1 MSNQKY
7 TIYQRLTKM
16 FGYNGQ
22 PIPTN
27 NSYNFSKNDLLKTD
41 SKDEY
46 DKTLLQ
52 SQQSQYITDKWA
64 KLDQSLYNQSV
75 YYEANRLAAY
85 YDFESMEFSIHGD
98 TNIATPNGFITIKE
112 LADKGRDYEFTV
124 YAYDH
129 NQKKVVPA
137 IARNAHFT
145 RNEMTYKI
153 TFDDGTFII
162 ATYGHRFLKR
172 NGEFCVVEELKEGD
186 SMMPFYRKSFF
197 NNNNYN
203 WIYSCNSK
211 EGHHG
216 WVSEHNLVAEWFYDK
231 KIGEDEEVH
240 HIDFNGKNNLP
251 ENLKIMNINEHR
263 SYHAKIHNKK
273 MWENPLYV
281 QKMKEVAKRTG
292 KHSWDG
298 KRVGINNPSYINMNF
313 NDIVEIAK
321 EERTLVKTASKLNVS
336 LKKIKNELRFNGFKS
351 WDDFLNV
358 YKIKK
363 LVPQIEDRESINFE
377 HIPWDLI
384 IKTAKEC
391 GTTQSCANK
400 LNITISKLTSSLKMN
415 GFKNWGV
422 FMEAY
427 GMKKSKAGRKK
438 ETNVIN
444 HKIVSIEP
452 FGVVPVYD
460 LTVPGYKNFATDT
473 IFSHNTPEIS
483 AALDIF
489 SEESS
494 QISEKGEM
502 LTIFSESDRIKTVLE
517 DLFKNKLDINT
528 NLPMW
533 TRGMCKYGD
542 DFVYL
547 KIDPNDGIIGCQ
559 QLPNIE
565 IERIEGGSYLTNK
578 SDNMNQ
584 SRELR
589 FAWKNR
595 DMEFQNWEIAHFRLL
610 GDDRKLP
617 YGTCLKYNTRIETEN
632 GVKEIKDIVV
642 GDMVWSFDTK
652 IQTKVLSKVLD
663 TVNSGVKETFKL
675 STKYNSIEVS
685 KEHRIM
691 FYNKE
696 TKSFDYKNTLDFKI
710 GDLLV
715 LDSIKNNI
723 EKFLT
728 EPIISIEKSGNFE
741 TYDIYVENENHNFY
755 ANGVVVHNS
764 ILDKIRRIWKQLLLA
779 EDAML
784 IYRTTRA
791 PERRVF
797 KVFVGNMDD
806 KDIESY
812 VQRVAN
818 KFKRDQVVDQKT
830 GQVDMR
836 YNQMPVWSKTP
847 IPLLD
852 GRTIT
857 IEELAKE
864 YEEGKQNWVYS
875 IQDKTFAVVPG
886 KVIWCGKNYTANKLT
901 KVWLDDE
908 TWVLTAPEH
917 PFILRD
923 GKKVN
928 AEDLKEGDSLM
939 PYYVKKS
946 NQKDGLKIKDYDM
959 IYNPKNGKYQFV
971 HRLVSNSA
979 LSKEREQCRKE
990 TNFKINNNL
999 TVHHIDFNKNNN
1011 SVENLLWIGN
1021 VDHIKLHSEYGKI
1034 NITKYNKSEK
1044 KRERNK
1050 YLAKRDSWHLRM
1062 TSYNHSELH
1071 KEHNSIRREAQIKD
1085 WSNPEKKLERSV
1097 GMRVVL
1103 DDNVFEKINEK
1114 IISREIINRK
1124 TMMEFLSTDIIDYI
1138 ISINNNK
1145 RLNKIKL
1152 VNRCVLE
1159 RHILNKGFKTITDY
1173 IDEIKKNHK
1182 VSRIETIYEN
1192 EDVYCMTVVGI
1203 NGEED
1208 RHNFALKSFKNDKI
1222 VSESGVFVSNSVDQD
1237 FFIPVR
1243 DIAQQN
1249 PIETLPGA
1257 ANLGEIQDIEYLQ
1270 KKMLAALRVPKAFL
1284 GFEDVVG
1291 EGKSLALMDI
1301 RFARTIN
1308 KVQKSLIHEL
1318 NKIALLHLLILGF
1331 EDELNNFTLSLT
1343 NPSSQSDLLKIE
1355 QWKEKITLYKDA
1367 TSDQSQLG
1375 ILPVSHTWAK
1385 KNILG
1390 MSESE
1395 VLLDLQQQRLER
1407 ALGFELSN
1415 TQQVIKRTRVFDQVD
1430 AKYGISEEDRKKLD
1444 ATADTEGGDSMGLGS
1459 TAPSAP
1465 TDGGEALSEDIN
1477 LFSVIKDKE
1486 DLIFDNNKSTDIIN
1500 ELNDKIKDIIK

>member
-27 NSYNFSKNDLLKTD
+27 NSYNFSKNELLKTD

-46 DKTLLQ
+46 DKNLLQ

-85 YDFESMEFSIHGD
+85 YDFESMEF
-98 TNIATPNGFITIKE
+98 
-112 LADKGRDYEFTV
+112 
-124 YAYDH
+124 
-129 NQKKVVPA
+129 
-137 IARNAHFT
+137 
-145 RNEMTYKI
+145 
-153 TFDDGTFII
+153 
-162 ATYGHRFLKR
+162 
-172 NGEFCVVEELKEGD
+172 
-186 SMMPFYRKSFF
+186 
-197 NNNNYN
+197 
-203 WIYSCNSK
+203 
-211 EGHHG
+211 
-216 WVSEHNLVAEWFYDK
+216 
-231 KIGEDEEVH
+231 
-240 HIDFNGKNNLP
+240 
-251 ENLKIMNINEHR
+251 
-263 SYHAKIHNKK
+263 
-273 MWENPLYV
+273 
-281 QKMKEVAKRTG
+281 
-292 KHSWDG
+292 
-298 KRVGINNPSYINMNF
+298 
-313 NDIVEIAK
+313 
-321 EERTLVKTASKLNVS
+321 
-336 LKKIKNELRFNGFKS
+336 
-351 WDDFLNV
+351 
-358 YKIKK
+358 
-363 LVPQIEDRESINFE
+363 
-377 HIPWDLI
+377 
-384 IKTAKEC
+384 
-391 GTTQSCANK
+391 
-400 LNITISKLTSSLKMN
+400 
-415 GFKNWGV
+415 
-422 FMEAY
+422 
-427 GMKKSKAGRKK
+427 
-438 ETNVIN
+438 
-444 HKIVSIEP
+444 
-452 FGVVPVYD
+452 
-460 LTVPGYKNFATDT
+460 
-473 IFSHNTPEIS
+473 TPEIS

-489 SEESS
+489 SEEST
-494 QISEKGEM
+494 QMSEKGEM
-502 LTIFSESDRIKTVLE
+502 LTIFSESDRIKSVLE

-528 NLPMW
+528 NLQMW

-547 KIDPNDGIIGCQ
+547 KIDPNEGIIGCQ

-617 YGTCLKYNTRIETEN
+617 YGT
-632 GVKEIKDIVV
+632 
-642 GDMVWSFDTK
+642 
-652 IQTKVLSKVLD
+652 
-663 TVNSGVKETFKL
+663 
-675 STKYNSIEVS
+675 
-685 KEHRIM
+685 
-691 FYNKE
+691 
-696 TKSFDYKNTLDFKI
+696 
-710 GDLLV
+710 
-715 LDSIKNNI
+715 
-723 EKFLT
+723 
-728 EPIISIEKSGNFE
+728 
-741 TYDIYVENENHNFY
+741 
-755 ANGVVVHNS
+755 S

-886 KVIWCGKNYTANKLT
+886 KVIWCGKNYTANKLI

-939 PYYVKKS
+939 PYYVQKSKKGGMIRL
-946 NQKDGLKIKDYDM
+946 DGYEM
-959 IYNPKNGKYQFV
+959 IYNPKNGKYEYV
-971 HRLVSNSA
+971 HRLVSDEKYKNIGYKYDKYKRV
-979 LSKEREQCRKE
+979 LHHV
-990 TNFKINNNL
+990 NFKKLNNN
-999 TVHHIDFNKNNN
+999 
-1011 SVENLLWIGN
+1011 VENLVEMDRHEHWELHAKQLEN
-1021 VDHIKLHSEYGKI
+1021 TLNSPENLAIKRERLI
-1034 NITKYNKSEK
+1034 IYNKSEK

-1050 YLAKRDSWHLRM
+1050 YLAKKESWHLRM

-1152 VNRCVLE
+1152 VSRCVLE

-1257 ANLGEIQDIEYLQ
+1257 SNLGEIQDIEYLQ

>member
-27 NSYNFSKNDLLKTD
+27 NSYNFSKNELLKTD

-46 DKTLLQ
+46 EKTLLQ

-153 TFDDGTFII
+153 TFDDGSHII

-186 SMMPFYRKSFF
+186 SMMPFYRKDNSIYTF
-197 NNNNYN
+197 NVNQG
-203 WIYSCNSK
+203 K
-211 EGHHG
+211 DG
-216 WVSEHNLVAEWFYDK
+216 WV
-231 KIGEDEEVH
+231 DEN
-240 HIDFNGKNNLP
+240 IL
-251 ENLKIMNINEHR
+251 LKELKNIN
-263 SYHAKIHNKK
+263 I
-273 MWENPLYV
+273 
-281 QKMKEVAKRTG
+281 
-292 KHSWDG
+292 
-298 KRVGINNPSYINMNF
+298 NF
-313 NDIVEIAK
+313 N
-321 EERTLVKTASKLNVS
+321 S
-336 LKKIKNELRFNGFKS
+336 
-351 WDDFLNV
+351 
-358 YKIKK
+358 
-363 LVPQIEDRESINFE
+363 
-377 HIPWDLI
+377 IPWDLI
-384 IKTAKEC
+384 IQKALKFKDLIICSKELKIESEVLLKIISDGGFNNWDTFINAYDNKTNNLFYEQK
-391 GTTQSCANK
+391 
-400 LNITISKLTSSLKMN
+400 SL
-415 GFKNWGV
+415 
-422 FMEAY
+422 
-427 GMKKSKAGRKK
+427 
-438 ETNVIN
+438 
-444 HKIVSIEP
+444 IVSIEP
-452 FGVVPVYD
+452 FGFVPVYD

-483 AALDIF
+483 AALDVF
-489 SEESS
+489 SEEST
-494 QISEKGEM
+494 QMSEKGEM
-502 LTIFSESDRIKTVLE
+502 LTIFSESDRIKSVLE

-528 NLPMW
+528 NLQMW
-533 TRGMCKYGD
+533 ARGMCKYGD

-578 SDNMNQ
+578 SDNMSQ

-617 YGTCLKYNTRIETEN
+617 YGTCLKYDSRIEIEN
-632 GVKEIKDIVV
+632 GYKEIKDIVV
-642 GDMVWSFDTK
+642 GDMVWSFDL
-652 IQTKVLSKVLD
+652 INQEKVLSKVLD
-663 TVNSGVKETFKL
+663 TVNSGVKETYKL

-685 KEHRIM
+685 KEHRIL
-691 FYNKE
+691 YLNKE
-696 TKSFDYKNTLDFKI
+696 TYNFEYKNTLDFKV

-755 ANGVVVHNS
+755 ANGIVVHNS

-797 KVFVGNMDD
+797 KIFVGNMDD
-806 KDIESY
+806 KDIEPY

-836 YNQMPVWSKTP
+836 YNQMA
-847 IPLLD
+847 I
-852 GRTIT
+852 
-857 IEELAKE
+857 
-864 YEEGKQNWVYS
+864 
-875 IQDKTFAVVPG
+875 
-886 KVIWCGKNYTANKLT
+886 
-901 KVWLDDE
+901 
-908 TWVLTAPEH
+908 
-917 PFILRD
+917 
-923 GKKVN
+923 
-928 AEDLKEGDSLM
+928 
-939 PYYVKKS
+939 
-946 NQKDGLKIKDYDM
+946 
-959 IYNPKNGKYQFV
+959 
-971 HRLVSNSA
+971 
-979 LSKEREQCRKE
+979 
-990 TNFKINNNL
+990 
-999 TVHHIDFNKNNN
+999 
-1011 SVENLLWIGN
+1011 
-1021 VDHIKLHSEYGKI
+1021 
-1034 NITKYNKSEK
+1034 
-1044 KRERNK
+1044 
-1050 YLAKRDSWHLRM
+1050 
-1062 TSYNHSELH
+1062 
-1071 KEHNSIRREAQIKD
+1071 
-1085 WSNPEKKLERSV
+1085 
-1097 GMRVVL
+1097 
-1103 DDNVFEKINEK
+1103 
-1114 IISREIINRK
+1114 
-1124 TMMEFLSTDIIDYI
+1124 
-1138 ISINNNK
+1138 
-1145 RLNKIKL
+1145 
-1152 VNRCVLE
+1152 
-1159 RHILNKGFKTITDY
+1159 
-1173 IDEIKKNHK
+1173 
-1182 VSRIETIYEN
+1182 
-1192 EDVYCMTVVGI
+1192 
-1203 NGEED
+1203 
-1208 RHNFALKSFKNDKI
+1208 
-1222 VSESGVFVSNSVDQD
+1222 DQD

-1243 DIAQQN
+1243 DISQQN

-1257 ANLGEIQDIEYLQ
+1257 CISLETEIPLLDGRTLKLNEIINEWDNGNKDLWVYSANPLTGELAPGLITWAGVTRKNTDVLKITLDNGEEIISTPDHKFVHRTNGFVEAKDLNIGDSLMPFYRDEEFILKKKYAKKYERVWDSSEQKWIFTHRMVNNFMKNLGLETYTNFDGEFEKEKMRTIHHIDNNRKNNKPSNLTLMESKDHYKYHRYLLWETEEKSIKNREKISKGLKKHIENLTEEQKKERYKKNIFSENSISITTNKLIEWRKNDDNNKKVGKLISKAFTDERKKKHSLNNIENWKNNEFRKKVFTKKQTITFSDEIYNNFLKVFESNLRADKTLKILNENSEFMSLFINLNKDIRSSLTNLNEFTLNHVDKMFKQLGYKNFCDWKKTELKKRGFKNMVAWKYYVDKQNKLYNHKITDIEYLEEKLDTGTITVDNSEIYHNYHTFAIKSGVFIKNSNLGEIQDIEYLQ

-1308 KVQKSLIHEL
+1308 KVQKSLVHEL

-1430 AKYGISEEDRKKLD
+1430 AKYGVSEEERKKIE
-1444 ATADTEGGDSMGLGS
+1444 ATSGAENMDSMGGDLGTS
-1459 TAPSAP
+1459 PAP
-1465 TDGGEALSEDIN
+1465 TDGGEALSEEIN
-1477 LFSVIKDKE
+1477 LFTVLKDKD
-1486 DLIFDNNKSTDIIN
+1486 DLIFDNNKSTNIIN

>member
-27 NSYNFSKNDLLKTD
+27 NSYNFSKNELLKTD

-46 DKTLLQ
+46 DKNLLQ

-153 TFDDGTFII
+153 TFDDGSHII
-162 ATYGHRFLKR
+162 ATYGHRLLKR

-186 SMMPFYRKSFF
+186 SMMPFYRKDNSIYTF
-197 NNNNYN
+197 NVNQGEN
-203 WIYSCNSK
+203 
-211 EGHHG
+211 G
-216 WVSEHNLVAEWFYDK
+216 WV
-231 KIGEDEEVH
+231 DE
-240 HIDFNGKNNLP
+240 NTL
-251 ENLKIMNINEHR
+251 LKDLKNIN
-263 SYHAKIHNKK
+263 
-273 MWENPLYV
+273 V
-281 QKMKEVAKRTG
+281 
-292 KHSWDG
+292 
-298 KRVGINNPSYINMNF
+298 NF
-313 NDIVEIAK
+313 N
-321 EERTLVKTASKLNVS
+321 
-336 LKKIKNELRFNGFKS
+336 
-351 WDDFLNV
+351 
-358 YKIKK
+358 
-363 LVPQIEDRESINFE
+363 P
-377 HIPWDLI
+377 IPWDLI
-384 IKTAKEC
+384 VEKALKFKDLLICSKELKID
-391 GTTQSCANK
+391 SEVLLK
-400 LNITISKLTSSLKMN
+400 IISDGGFNNWETFINAYNNEDNNLFYDEKSL
-415 GFKNWGV
+415 
-422 FMEAY
+422 
-427 GMKKSKAGRKK
+427 
-438 ETNVIN
+438 
-444 HKIVSIEP
+444 IVSIEP
-452 FGVVPVYD
+452 FGFVPVYD

-652 IQTKVLSKVLD
+652 TQTKVLSKVLD
-663 TVNSGVKETFKL
+663 TVNSGNKDTFKI
-675 STKYNSIEVS
+675 STKHNFIDVS

-691 FYNKE
+691 FYNKD
-696 TKSFDYKNTLDFKI
+696 TKSFDYKNTLDFNI

-836 YNQMPVWSKTP
+836 YNQMA
-847 IPLLD
+847 I
-852 GRTIT
+852 
-857 IEELAKE
+857 
-864 YEEGKQNWVYS
+864 
-875 IQDKTFAVVPG
+875 
-886 KVIWCGKNYTANKLT
+886 
-901 KVWLDDE
+901 
-908 TWVLTAPEH
+908 
-917 PFILRD
+917 
-923 GKKVN
+923 
-928 AEDLKEGDSLM
+928 
-939 PYYVKKS
+939 
-946 NQKDGLKIKDYDM
+946 
-959 IYNPKNGKYQFV
+959 
-971 HRLVSNSA
+971 
-979 LSKEREQCRKE
+979 
-990 TNFKINNNL
+990 
-999 TVHHIDFNKNNN
+999 
-1011 SVENLLWIGN
+1011 
-1021 VDHIKLHSEYGKI
+1021 
-1034 NITKYNKSEK
+1034 
-1044 KRERNK
+1044 
-1050 YLAKRDSWHLRM
+1050 
-1062 TSYNHSELH
+1062 
-1071 KEHNSIRREAQIKD
+1071 
-1085 WSNPEKKLERSV
+1085 
-1097 GMRVVL
+1097 
-1103 DDNVFEKINEK
+1103 
-1114 IISREIINRK
+1114 
-1124 TMMEFLSTDIIDYI
+1124 
-1138 ISINNNK
+1138 
-1145 RLNKIKL
+1145 
-1152 VNRCVLE
+1152 
-1159 RHILNKGFKTITDY
+1159 
-1173 IDEIKKNHK
+1173 
-1182 VSRIETIYEN
+1182 
-1192 EDVYCMTVVGI
+1192 
-1203 NGEED
+1203 
-1208 RHNFALKSFKNDKI
+1208 
-1222 VSESGVFVSNSVDQD
+1222 DQD

-1243 DIAQQN
+1243 DISQQN

-1257 ANLGEIQDIEYLQ
+1257 CISLETEIPLLDGRTLKLKEIINEWDNGNKDLWVYSANPLTGELAPGLITWAGVTRKNTDVLKITLDNGEEIISTPDHKFVHRTNGFVEAKDLNIGDSLMPFYVKYEKINRKTNEYQKIWDSDKQEWVFTHRMVCNFLKNHDIIKEMIFDEKYSILDKKVIHHKNLNRYDNNPLNLVKMNGADHMKYHQSVIKETIWKDKDLNKEKISKGLKKHINNLTEEQKKRRFAKNIFSENSIRITTKKLIEWRKNEVNNKKAGKLISKAFTDNRKKDYSLKQIERMNNPIYKAKVFTKKQTITFSDEIYINFLKVFETNLRADKTLKILNNDSEFMSFFIDINKDIRSSLTNLNEFTLNHVDKMFKQLGYKNFCEWKKTELKNRGFKNMVAWKYYVDKQNKLYNHKIIDIEYLEEKLDTGTITVDNSEIYHNYHTFAIKSGVFIKNSNLGEIQDIEYLQ

>member
-27 NSYNFSKNDLLKTD
+27 NSFNFSKNELLKTD

-46 DKTLLQ
+46 DKNLLQ

-85 YDFESMEFSIHGD
+85 YDFESMEF
-98 TNIATPNGFITIKE
+98 
-112 LADKGRDYEFTV
+112 
-124 YAYDH
+124 
-129 NQKKVVPA
+129 
-137 IARNAHFT
+137 
-145 RNEMTYKI
+145 
-153 TFDDGTFII
+153 
-162 ATYGHRFLKR
+162 
-172 NGEFCVVEELKEGD
+172 
-186 SMMPFYRKSFF
+186 
-197 NNNNYN
+197 
-203 WIYSCNSK
+203 
-211 EGHHG
+211 
-216 WVSEHNLVAEWFYDK
+216 
-231 KIGEDEEVH
+231 
-240 HIDFNGKNNLP
+240 
-251 ENLKIMNINEHR
+251 
-263 SYHAKIHNKK
+263 
-273 MWENPLYV
+273 
-281 QKMKEVAKRTG
+281 
-292 KHSWDG
+292 
-298 KRVGINNPSYINMNF
+298 
-313 NDIVEIAK
+313 
-321 EERTLVKTASKLNVS
+321 
-336 LKKIKNELRFNGFKS
+336 
-351 WDDFLNV
+351 
-358 YKIKK
+358 
-363 LVPQIEDRESINFE
+363 
-377 HIPWDLI
+377 
-384 IKTAKEC
+384 
-391 GTTQSCANK
+391 
-400 LNITISKLTSSLKMN
+400 
-415 GFKNWGV
+415 
-422 FMEAY
+422 
-427 GMKKSKAGRKK
+427 
-438 ETNVIN
+438 
-444 HKIVSIEP
+444 
-452 FGVVPVYD
+452 
-460 LTVPGYKNFATDT
+460 
-473 IFSHNTPEIS
+473 TPEIS

-578 SDNMNQ
+578 SDNMSQ

-617 YGTCLKYNTRIETEN
+617 YGT
-632 GVKEIKDIVV
+632 
-642 GDMVWSFDTK
+642 
-652 IQTKVLSKVLD
+652 
-663 TVNSGVKETFKL
+663 
-675 STKYNSIEVS
+675 
-685 KEHRIM
+685 
-691 FYNKE
+691 
-696 TKSFDYKNTLDFKI
+696 
-710 GDLLV
+710 
-715 LDSIKNNI
+715 
-723 EKFLT
+723 
-728 EPIISIEKSGNFE
+728 
-741 TYDIYVENENHNFY
+741 
-755 ANGVVVHNS
+755 S

-836 YNQMPVWSKTP
+836 YNQMA
-847 IPLLD
+847 I
-852 GRTIT
+852 
-857 IEELAKE
+857 
-864 YEEGKQNWVYS
+864 
-875 IQDKTFAVVPG
+875 
-886 KVIWCGKNYTANKLT
+886 
-901 KVWLDDE
+901 
-908 TWVLTAPEH
+908 
-917 PFILRD
+917 
-923 GKKVN
+923 
-928 AEDLKEGDSLM
+928 
-939 PYYVKKS
+939 
-946 NQKDGLKIKDYDM
+946 
-959 IYNPKNGKYQFV
+959 
-971 HRLVSNSA
+971 
-979 LSKEREQCRKE
+979 
-990 TNFKINNNL
+990 
-999 TVHHIDFNKNNN
+999 
-1011 SVENLLWIGN
+1011 
-1021 VDHIKLHSEYGKI
+1021 
-1034 NITKYNKSEK
+1034 
-1044 KRERNK
+1044 
-1050 YLAKRDSWHLRM
+1050 
-1062 TSYNHSELH
+1062 
-1071 KEHNSIRREAQIKD
+1071 
-1085 WSNPEKKLERSV
+1085 
-1097 GMRVVL
+1097 
-1103 DDNVFEKINEK
+1103 
-1114 IISREIINRK
+1114 
-1124 TMMEFLSTDIIDYI
+1124 
-1138 ISINNNK
+1138 
-1145 RLNKIKL
+1145 
-1152 VNRCVLE
+1152 
-1159 RHILNKGFKTITDY
+1159 
-1173 IDEIKKNHK
+1173 
-1182 VSRIETIYEN
+1182 
-1192 EDVYCMTVVGI
+1192 
-1203 NGEED
+1203 
-1208 RHNFALKSFKNDKI
+1208 
-1222 VSESGVFVSNSVDQD
+1222 DQD

-1243 DIAQQN
+1243 DISQQN

-1257 ANLGEIQDIEYLQ
+1257 CISLETEIPLLDGRTLKLKEIINEWDNGNKDLWVYSANPLTGELAPGLITWAGVTRKNTDVLKITLDNGEEIISTPDHKFVHRTNGFVEAKDLNIGDSLMPFYVKYEKINRKTNEYQKIWDSDKQEWVFTHRMVCNFLKNHDIIKEMIFDEKYSILDKKVIHHKNLNRYDNNPLNLVKMNGADHMKYHQSVIKETIWKDKDLNKEKISKGLKKHINNLTEEQKKRRFAKNIFSENSIRITTKKLIEWRKNEVNNKKAGKLISKAFTDNRKKDYSLKQIERMNNPIYKAKVFTKKQTITFSDEIYINFLKVFETNLRADKTLKILNNDSEFMSLFIDINKDIRSSLTNLNEFTLNHVDKMFKQLGYKNFCDWKKTELKKRGFKNMVAWKYYVDKQNKLYNHKITDIGYLEEKLDTGTITVDNSEIYHNYHTFAIKSGVFIKNSNLGEIQDIEYLQ

-1308 KVQKSLIHEL
+1308 KVQKSLVHEL

-1415 TQQVIKRTRVFDQVD
+1415 TQQIIKRTRVFDQVD
-1430 AKYGISEEDRKKLD
+1430 AKYGISEEDRKKVE
-1444 ATADTEGGDSMGLGS
+1444 ATASAEGADSMGLDS
-1459 TAPSAP
+1459 TAPSTP
-1465 TDGGEALSEDIN
+1465 SDGGEALSEEIN
-1477 LFSVIKDKE
+1477 LFSVIKEKD
-1486 DLIFDNNKSTDIIN
+1486 DLIFDNNKSKDIIN